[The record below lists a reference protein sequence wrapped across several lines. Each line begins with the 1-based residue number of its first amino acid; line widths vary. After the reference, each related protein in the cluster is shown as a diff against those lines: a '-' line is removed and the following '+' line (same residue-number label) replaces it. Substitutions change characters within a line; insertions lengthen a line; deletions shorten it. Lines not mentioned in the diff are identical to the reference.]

1 MMPYGQRT
9 VRLAGPDD
17 LPGALAA
24 LASLLAEGTE
34 PEAVLWQDGRPTQ
47 AGLFEAQEPAPPA
60 WHPGSAGPDAA
71 ALTTAPDPTLR
82 SSSGISPS
90 PSPNGRSPETA
101 PLRAL
106 PPEALPLLRS
116 VLLHD
121 SPERLPLAHRWLRR
135 LQAQPAAWHDQL
147 HPERLQL
154 ERMAREVRREVHKM
168 HAFVRFRPVPG
179 EDGLTRHVAWFEPA
193 HPIVRA
199 AAPFFQQRF
208 AAMHWAILTPRG
220 SVQWD
225 RRTLQFGP
233 PAQREDA
240 PGPDAGEALWL
251 TYYRSIFNPARLKPA
266 MMRREMP
273 VRFWR
278 NLPEAAAIAPLMREA
293 PQREQRMQAE
303 AADTTRRLPTPPRS
317 GSRAIDNPDG
327 WEAPALPNAPTA
339 QAARQRLRALAEQA
353 AHCQRCAPCARAT
366 TTVFG
371 RGAVHAAVMLV
382 GEQPGDQE
390 DLAGRPFVGPAG
402 QLLQAAI
409 ATLGWPLNRLYV
421 TNAVKHFHHR
431 LQGQRR
437 IHKTPQQQAVAAC
450 LDWLEAEVDAVNPQV
465 IVALGRTAAQ
475 ALLGPAAPGPS
486 SGARV
491 QRGDGRWVHVL
502 RHPAALLRAGVA
514 APVSASQA
522 ASAHPRQR
530 ADAAHPA
537 HPTHA
542 AWVARLGQVW
552 ADVLPP
558 PASTPP

>member
-1 MMPYGQRT
+1 VSPSGHRT

-17 LPGALAA
+17 VAGALAA
-24 LASLLAEGTE
+24 LAGLLADGTP
-34 PEAVLWQDGRPTQ
+34 PEAVAWQDGRPTQ
-47 AGLFEAQEPAPPA
+47 VGLFEAMEPAPPA
-60 WHPGSAGPDAA
+60 WGSATANALQPDQP
-71 ALTTAPDPTLR
+71 ALSHL
-82 SSSGISPS
+82 
-90 PSPNGRSPETA
+90 PNN
-101 PLRAL
+101 
-106 PPEALPLLRS
+106 ALPLLRS

-121 SPERLPLAHRWLRR
+121 SPERLPLAHRLLQR

-168 HAFVRFRPVPG
+168 HAFVRFRPVLG
-179 EDGLTRHVAWFEPA
+179 GDGLTRHVAWFEPA
-193 HPIVRA
+193 HAIVRA

-225 RRTLQFGP
+225 RQALQFGP

-240 PGPDAGEALWL
+240 PPADAGEALWL
-251 TYYRSIFNPARLKPA
+251 AYYRSIFNPARLKPA

-278 NLPEAAAIAPLMREA
+278 NLPEAAAIAPLLREA
-293 PQREQRMQAE
+293 PAREGRMQAE
-303 AADTTRRLPTPPRS
+303 AADTTRRLPQRS
-317 GSRAIDNPDG
+317 ARASLQADTSAD
-327 WEAPALPNAPTA
+327 
-339 QAARQRLRALAEQA
+339 QAACTAVATASPERPSADAARTRLRQLAVQA
-353 AHCQRCAPCARAT
+353 ERCQACDPCDRAS

-409 ATLGWPLNRLYV
+409 AELGWPLNRLYV

-437 IHKTPQQQAVAAC
+437 LHKTPHQQAVAQC
-450 LDWLEAEVDAVNPQV
+450 LDWLDAEINTVDPEV

-475 ALLGPAAPGPS
+475 ALLGPEAPSPS
-486 SGARV
+486 SGTRMRRA
-491 QRGDGRWVHVL
+491 DGRLVHVL
-502 RHPAALLRAGVA
+502 PHPAALLRAGA
-514 APVSASQA
+514 AG
-522 ASAHPRQR
+522 HT
-530 ADAAHPA
+530 PA
-537 HPTHA
+537 HQ
-542 AWVARLGQVW
+542 AWVDRLGQVW
-552 ADVLPP
+552 GDV
-558 PASTPP
+558 AQT

>member
-1 MMPYGQRT
+1 MNVQGTT

-17 LPGALAA
+17 VAGALAA
-24 LASLLAEGTE
+24 LATLLAQGT
-34 PEAVLWQDGRPTQ
+34 PAEAVQWHDGRPTQ
-47 AGLFEAQEPAPPA
+47 GGLFEAMEPPPPPWCEAPAPSANETPRLPA
-60 WHPGSAGPDAA
+60 D
-71 ALTTAPDPTLR
+71 
-82 SSSGISPS
+82 
-90 PSPNGRSPETA
+90 
-101 PLRAL
+101 
-106 PPEALPLLRS
+106 ALPLLRS

-121 SPERLPLAHRWLRR
+121 SPERLPLAHRLLQRV
-135 LQAQPAAWHDQL
+135 QAQPAAWHDQL

-168 HAFVRFRPVPG
+168 HAFVRFRPVLG
-179 EDGLTRHVAWFEPA
+179 DDGLTRHVAWFEPA
-193 HPIVRA
+193 HAIVRA
-199 AAPFFQQRF
+199 AAPFFQKRF

-225 RRTLQFGP
+225 RQSVQFGP

-240 PGPDAGEALWL
+240 PPPDAGEALWL
-251 TYYRSIFNPARLKPA
+251 AYYRSIFNPARLKPA

-278 NLPEAAAIAPLMREA
+278 NLPEAAAIAPLLREA
-293 PQREQRMQAE
+293 PAREGRMQAE
-303 AADTTRRLPTPPRS
+303 AADTTRRLPPPPPR
-317 GSRAIDNPDG
+317 RDP
-327 WEAPALPNAPTA
+327 EPALGRPGADAARARLRQLAA
-339 QAARQRLRALAEQA
+339 QAAGCHACDPCDRAS
-353 AHCQRCAPCARAT
+353 

-409 ATLGWPLNRLYV
+409 AELGWPLNRLYV

-437 IHKTPQQQAVAAC
+437 LHKTPHQQAVAQC
-450 LDWLEAEVDAVNPQV
+450 LDWLEAEIETVDPEV

-475 ALLGPAAPGPS
+475 ALLGPEAPSPS

-491 QRGDGRWVHVL
+491 RRADGRVVHVL
-502 RHPAALLRAGVA
+502 LHPSALLRAGVVA
-514 APVSASQA
+514 APPHGPGGQA
-522 ASAHPRQR
+522 RAATSAHR
-530 ADAAHPA
+530 
-537 HPTHA
+537 
-542 AWVARLGQVW
+542 AWVARLAQAWGDSPEVAAPQ
-552 ADVLPP
+552 ALA
-558 PASTPP
+558 ASSLSA